1 MFDFIPSFKPF
12 ESLFRYLS
20 QYNFWTDFVAFCSSF
35 NGFNEA
41 MLFKI
46 AEATD
51 TTIYMVALSGFWG
64 TIIGLPI
71 GILLYATRKGQILEC
86 SSANFGISFITN
98 IIRAIPFVIFIIWI
112 IPFTGITMNIF
123 TGTETYLGKEAAVI
137 PLSIGVAPLIARM
150 VENALF
156 DVPKGLIEAARS
168 MGATPFQIIYK
179 VLLPE
184 SLPLIINSMTIALI
198 TLTGYIAMAAAVGA
212 GGLGQLAIQYGYNSY
227 KPAIMNT
234 VVCIL
239 ILIVLIIQYIG
250 NTIVKRVTH
259 H

>member
-12 ESLFRYLS
+12 ESLFRYLT
-20 QYNFWTDFVAFCSSF
+20 QYNFWADFVTFCSSF

-41 MLFKI
+41 MLFKM
-46 AEATD
+46 AQATD
-51 TTIYMVALSGFWG
+51 ETLFMVILSGFWG

-71 GILLYATRKGQILEC
+71 GILLYTTRKGQILDC
-86 SSANFGISFITN
+86 YAANSIISFITN
-98 IIRAIPFVIFIIWI
+98 VFRSIPFIILIVWI
-112 IPFTGITMNIF
+112 IPFTTILM
-123 TGTETYLGKEAAVI
+123 GTFIGKQAAVV

-150 VENALF
+150 IENALL

-168 MGATPFQIIYK
+168 MGATPLQIIYK

-184 SLPLIINSMTIALI
+184 SLPVIINSMTITLI
-198 TLTGYIAMAAAVGA
+198 TLTGYIAMAGAVGA
-212 GGLGQLAIQYGYNSY
+212 GGLGQLAIQYGYNGY

-234 VVCIL
+234 VLVIL
-239 ILIVLIIQYIG
+239 IIIVFIIQFIG
-250 NTIVKRVTH
+250 NRIVKRVTH